1 MSQSKTASFVE
12 CLLNNISGIGVGWAT
27 SVLVFPLF
35 GISISS
41 SQNLR
46 LTIIFTTVSMVR
58 SYFWRRFFTRIQ
70 IGSQKQTL
78 SEVLP
83 C

>member
-12 CLLNNISGIGVGWAT
+12 CALNNISGIGVGWAT
-27 SVLVFPLF
+27 SVVVFPLF
-35 GISISS
+35 GISIST

-46 LTIIFTTVSMVR
+46 LTIIFTAVSMIR
-58 SYFWRRFFTRIQ
+58 SYFWRRLFTKIQ
-70 IGSQKQTL
+70 SVPQNQSIAAILQ
-78 SEVLP
+78 